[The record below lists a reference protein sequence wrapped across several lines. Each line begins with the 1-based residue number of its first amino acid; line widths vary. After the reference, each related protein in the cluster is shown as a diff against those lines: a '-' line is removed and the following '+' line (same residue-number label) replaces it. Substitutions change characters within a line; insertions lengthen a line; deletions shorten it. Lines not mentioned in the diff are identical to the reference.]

1 MAANK
6 DLIAVL
12 EPLVRRVRTDVTASK
27 GQNGMM
33 WTDEPLTEARLAKHL
48 NGGPARGVCPIKAGE
63 SVTMVGVL
71 DFDSH
76 KGESSWDEMTAAAEF
91 VSAELVA
98 RGLRPVPWRSSGGR
112 GIHLIML
119 WDEPQDAYSVRM
131 LLVEALAACGF
142 ANGHAGV
149 SRKQIEVFPKQD
161 SVEPGR
167 HGNQFILPLA
177 GQSELLFPELGWEA
191 LGKDAAMGMT
201 WPSSAPV
208 PVREKPMRTRSTAV
222 VTDRKLLDR
231 ALWAIP
237 NDIDDRDEWFVL
249 LCAYAEGGGDK
260 EVARAWSAQH
270 GSHDDEKFDKAW
282 DSITVGKEGGT
293 SAGHLLNVAEGHGF
307 DEHIVEAFEVIEPKA
322 GELGTPTFKRG
333 KGNDSASILATVTN
347 AVLALSHADLIGMRI
362 AHDIFRDEMMVSR
375 PGVDE
380 WRAITDADMVTLRM
394 AMERLGF
401 KAAPK
406 ELARDA
412 AVRVAADNEF
422 DTAILWASSLK
433 WDGVPRIER
442 FLVTYLGCEDTP
454 YARAVGRYMWSAMAG
469 RALVPGVQA
478 DMAPIFK
485 GGQGLRKSSLIRAL
499 VPSDEFYAEVDFS
512 AKEEDTVRNLRGV
525 LVAEIAELTGLHT
538 RAMESIKKFMTRRVE
553 KWVPKFKEFST
564 SFKRRSVFIGSTNE
578 DEILADTT
586 GNRRWLPVV
595 VSRADVEGVVR
606 DRLQLWAEGA
616 VLFKNSGVCWQDAEA
631 LADGAH
637 AHFRI
642 ADSWED
648 AILRWLDSVADD
660 FDEQTGLKNRDVPFT
675 TEAVLRYA
683 LGVTVGDQDRA
694 LQRRAASAL
703 RSLGYESTTVRN
715 PADGKVARRWV
726 KHVEGGSNTSCNAT
740 SVTNKLV

>member
-1 MAANK
+1 MAPSK

-12 EPLVRRVRTDVTASK
+12 EPLVRRVRTDATAVK
-27 GQNGMM
+27 GNNGVA

-63 SVTMVGVL
+63 SVTMVAVL

-76 KGESSWDEMTAAAEF
+76 KGESSWDEMAEAAER
-91 VSAELVA
+91 VSSELSA

-119 WDEPQDAYSVRM
+119 WDEPQDAHSVRV

-142 ANGHAGV
+142 ANGNAGV
-149 SRKQIEVFPKQD
+149 SRKQIEVFPKQN
-161 SVEPGR
+161 SVELGKY
-167 HGNQFILPLA
+167 GSQFILPLA
-177 GQSELLFPELGWEA
+177 GHSELLFPELGWEA
-191 LGKDAAMGMT
+191 LGKDAALGMV
-201 WPSSAPV
+201 WPSSDPV
-208 PVREKPMRTRSTAV
+208 PVVEKAQRASSAIVVKDRSM
-222 VTDRKLLDR
+222 LDR
-231 ALWAIP
+231 ALMAIP
-237 NDIDDRDEWFVL
+237 NDIDDRDAWFVL
-249 LCAYAEGGGDK
+249 MCAYAEGGGDK
-260 EVARAWSAQH
+260 EVARAWSSQH
-270 GSHDDEKFDKAW
+270 GSHKDELFDKAW

-293 SAGHLLNVAEGHGF
+293 PVGYLFTVAEAHGF
-307 DEHIVEAFEVIEPKA
+307 DEHILSDFEVVGPKP
-322 GELGTPTFKRG
+322 GELAPPKFKRG
-333 KGNDSASILATVTN
+333 KGNDTSILATVTN
-347 AVLALSHADLIGMRI
+347 AVQALARPDLIGMRI
-362 AHDIFRDEMMVSR
+362 AHDVFRDEMMVSR
-375 PGVDE
+375 PGADE

-422 DTAILWASSLK
+422 DTAILWASSLQ
-433 WDGVPRIER
+433 WDGVPRVER
-442 FLVTYLGCEDTP
+442 FLVDYLGCEDTP
-454 YARAVGRYMWSAMAG
+454 YTRAVGRYMWSAMAG

-525 LVAEIAELTGLHT
+525 LVAEIAELSGLHT
-538 RAMESIKKFMTRRVE
+538 RALESIKKFMTRRVE

-564 SFKRRSVFIGSTNE
+564 SFKRRSIFIGSTNE

-595 VSRADVEGVVR
+595 VSKADVEGVVR
-606 DRLQLWAEGA
+606 DRLQLWAEGVA
-616 VLFKNSGVCWQDAEA
+616 LFKANGVCWQAAEA

-637 AHFRI
+637 SQFRI

-648 AILRWLDSVADD
+648 AILRWLDRVADD
-660 FDEQTGLKNRDVPFT
+660 FDEQTGAKNKDIPFT

-683 LGVTVGDQDRA
+683 LDVTVGAQDRA
-694 LQRRAASAL
+694 LQRRAAAAL

-715 PADGKVARRWV
+715 PADGKVVRRWV
-726 KHVEGGSNTSCNAT
+726 KRVEQGCNASCNAT
-740 SVTNKLV
+740 DVTDNLV